1 MNKPAVMERAFFI
14 VVTNLIF
21 DQRLA
26 TLKRSAPH
34 IRKRVDQEESILT
47 ELWLVFSRHQHTTR
61 VKDDILISLYKY
73 FLKGL
78 CYNLATME
86 TFV

>member
-1 MNKPAVMERAFFI
+1 MKWK
-14 VVTNLIF
+14 

-47 ELWLVFSRHQHTTR
+47 ELWLVLSRHQHTTR
-61 VKDDILISLYKY
+61 AKDDILISFTYKY